1 MRQSDDNYLRRRAD
15 RLYGSNDQGYSGI
28 PAQSRNRRQRGLSG
42 GRYGNT
48 AERLPRDQTQDVT
61 PGDEEWYGLYV
72 EEWRWP
78 SERSPYGA
86 SGRDD
91 ARYEDEWSRR
101 RPGSAGHGRYEHDDR
116 GYREPERYGHGRWQD
131 DRLERETRGYRDYG
145 EDGGYGGYGGYG
157 GGYGN
162 EWDTPSQRR
171 PAGPRNYRRDDD
183 RIHDE
188 VCNRLA
194 RDDELDVS
202 DVEVRVQEGVVTLEG
217 KVNERRTKYDI
228 EDIAEGV
235 FGVQDVINH
244 IRVQRYGLLA
254 SE

>member
-1 MRQSDDNYLRRRAD
+1 MRQSDDNYLRRRPD
-15 RLYGSNDQGYSGI
+15 HQYGSNDQGYSGI

-61 PGDEEWYGLYV
+61 PGDEAWYGLYV

-78 SERSPYGA
+78 AERSDAG

-101 RPGSAGHGRYEHDDR
+101 SPAGAGRGRYARDER
-116 GYREPERYGHGRWQD
+116 REREGGYGEPERYGYRRWQD
-131 DRLERETRGYRDYG
+131 ERYEREAR
-145 EDGGYGGYGGYG
+145 GYGGYGGMG
-157 GGYGN
+157 D
-162 EWDTPSQRR
+162 EWDAPSQRR

-194 RDDELDVS
+194 CDDELDVS

-217 KVNERRTKYDI
+217 KVNDRRTKYDI
-228 EDIAEGV
+228 EDVAERV

>member
-1 MRQSDDNYLRRRAD
+1 MRHSDDNYLRRRPD
-15 RLYGSNDQGYSGI
+15 RQYGGNDQGYSGI
-28 PAQSRNRRQRGLSG
+28 PDQPHNRRQQRLSG

-48 AERLPRDQTQDVT
+48 AERLPRDQTEDVT
-61 PGDEEWYGLYV
+61 PGDEGWYGLYV

-78 SERSPYGA
+78 AEARRTTG
-86 SGRDD
+86 GRGDP
-91 ARYEDEWSRR
+91 RYEDEWSRR
-101 RPGSAGHGRYEHDDR
+101 SPADARRGRAHG
-116 GYREPERYGHGRWQD
+116 GG
-131 DRLERETRGYRDYG
+131 
-145 EDGGYGGYGGYG
+145 GGYGGYGEPERYGYG
-157 GGYGN
+157 RWQDERLEREAYDYGN
-162 EWDTPSQRR
+162 DSGDGGMREEWGAPARRR

-217 KVNERRTKYDI
+217 KVNDRRTKYDI
-228 EDIAEGV
+228 EDIAERV

>member
-1 MRQSDDNYLRRRAD
+1 MRHSDDNYLRRRPD
-15 RLYGSNDQGYSGI
+15 QQYGSNDQGYSGI
-28 PAQSRNRRQRGLSG
+28 PAQSRNRRQRELSG

-48 AERLPRDQTQDVT
+48 AERLPRDQAEDVT
-61 PGDEEWYGLYV
+61 RGDEGWYGRYV
-72 EEWRWP
+72 DEWRRP
-78 SERSPYGA
+78 ADPRHRAG
-86 SGRDD
+86 GRGDP
-91 ARYEDEWSRR
+91 RYEDEWSRS
-101 RPGSAGHGRYEHDDR
+101 SATGASRGRDERGGGYGGHG
-116 GYREPERYGHGRWQD
+116 GYGEPERYGYGRWQD
-131 DRLERETRGYRDYG
+131 ERLEREARGYG
-145 EDGGYGGYGGYG
+145 GDGGYGGYGGYG
-157 GGYGN
+157 GSDD
-162 EWDTPSQRR
+162 EWDAPAQRR
-171 PAGPRNYRRDDD
+171 PAGPRNYRREDD

-217 KVNERRTKYDI
+217 KVNDRHTKYDI
-228 EDIAEGV
+228 EDIAERV

>member
-1 MRQSDDNYLRRRAD
+1 MRQSDDNYLRRRPD
-15 RLYGSNDQGYSGI
+15 QLYGSNDQGYSGI

-78 SERSPYGA
+78 AEPPYAA

-91 ARYEDEWSRR
+91 GRYEDEWSRR
-101 RPGSAGHGRYEHDDR
+101 RPAGAGRGRYARDE
-116 GYREPERYGHGRWQD
+116 GYGGYGEPERYGYRRWQD
-131 DRLERETRGYRDYG
+131 ERYEREAR
-145 EDGGYGGYGGYG
+145 GYGGVGDVGD
-157 GGYGN
+157 
-162 EWDTPSQRR
+162 EWDGPTQQR

-202 DVEVRVQEGVVTLEG
+202 DVEVRVQDGVVTLEG
-217 KVNERRTKYDI
+217 KVNDRRTKYDI
-228 EDIAEGV
+228 EDVAERV

>member
-61 PGDEEWYGLYV
+61 PGDEEWYGMYI

-78 SERSPYGA
+78 AERPPHAA

-91 ARYEDEWSRR
+91 ARYEEEWSRR
-101 RPGSAGHGRYEHDDR
+101 RPAGAGRSAYERHQRDGDYG
-116 GYREPERYGHGRWQD
+116 GYGEPERYGYRRWQD
-131 DRLERETRGYRDYG
+131 ERYEREAFGYD
-145 EDGGYGGYGGYG
+145 DFAD
-157 GGYGN
+157 

-171 PAGPRNYRRDDD
+171 PAGPRNYRREDD

-217 KVNERRTKYDI
+217 KVNDRHTKYDI
-228 EDIAEGV
+228 EDIAERV
-235 FGVQDVINH
+235 FGVHDVINH

>member
-15 RLYGSNDQGYSGI
+15 QQYGSNDQGYSGI

-78 SERSPYGA
+78 SERPPYGA
-86 SGRDD
+86 SGRED
-91 ARYEDEWSRR
+91 ARYEDEWSQRS
-101 RPGSAGHGRYEHDDR
+101 PAGAGRGPYERH
-116 GYREPERYGHGRWQD
+116 ERH
-131 DRLERETRGYRDYG
+131 ER
-145 EDGGYGGYGGYG
+145 DGGYGGYGEPERYGYRRWQDERYEREARGYG
-157 GGYGN
+157 GIGD

-202 DVEVRVQEGVVTLEG
+202 DVEVRVQEGVVMLEG
-217 KVNERRTKYDI
+217 KVNDRRTKYDI
-228 EDIAEGV
+228 EDIAEHV

>member
-1 MRQSDDNYLRRRAD
+1 MRQSDDNYLRRRPD
-15 RLYGSNDQGYSGI
+15 KQYGGNEQGYSGI
-28 PAQSRNRRQRGLSG
+28 PAESRNRRQRELSR
-42 GRYGNT
+42 GRYGNA

-78 SERSPYGA
+78 AERTYA
-86 SGRDD
+86 SRGGDD

-101 RPGSAGHGRYEHDDR
+101 RPAGAGRGRYQR
-116 GYREPERYGHGRWQD
+116 NER
-131 DRLERETRGYRDYG
+131 
-145 EDGGYGGYGGYG
+145 DGGYGGYGGYG
-157 GGYGN
+157 EPERYGYRRWQDERYEREARGYGDIGDLGD
-162 EWDTPSQRR
+162 EWDAPTQRR

-183 RIHDE
+183 RIHDD

-217 KVNERRTKYDI
+217 KVNDRRTKYDI
-228 EDIAEGV
+228 EDIAERV